1 MPREGSPERSGPGSR
16 GRNAHGVAGEH
27 AALPRPALRPAPAR
41 SDQISREIDRDE
53 RVVLQLL
60 RRRLLAEL
68 GPALAGPR
76 ELPTVLDALAR
87 AVAEADLQARRLND
101 ARIARRAE
109 RPQAPTIRPPPAALT
124 THACHGAY
132 LGAFADLAAV
142 GRMAVETC
150 LSEHVPR
157 ASSRRALHDLA
168 VDLHLRG
175 ALWTIEHGGRVHVF
189 RCGADPGAR
198 AQGGA
203 HTKR

>member
-16 GRNAHGVAGEH
+16 GRNARGDAGEH
-27 AALPRPALRPAPAR
+27 AAMPRPALRPAPAR

-76 ELPTVLDALAR
+76 ELPAVLDALAR
-87 AVAEADLQARRLND
+87 VVAEADLQARRLND

-132 LGAFADLAAV
+132 LGAFPDLMAI
-142 GRMAVETC
+142 GRMAIVAGLVRPGPYD
-150 LSEHVPR
+150 LSEG
-157 ASSRRALHDLA
+157 SLTDLA
-168 VDLHLRG
+168 LELHLRG
-175 ALWTIEHGGRVHVF
+175 VLWTLDHAGAVHAF
-189 RCGADPGAR
+189 LCP
-198 AQGGA
+198 
-203 HTKR
+203 

>member
-16 GRNAHGVAGEH
+16 GRNAHGDAGEH
-27 AALPRPALRPAPAR
+27 AAMPRPALRPAPAR

-132 LGAFADLAAV
+132 LGAFPDLMAI
-142 GRMAVETC
+142 GRMAIVAGLVRPGPYD
-150 LSEHVPR
+150 LSEG
-157 ASSRRALHDLA
+157 SLTDLA
-168 VDLHLRG
+168 LELHLRG
-175 ALWTIEHGGRVHVF
+175 VLWTLDHAGAVHAF
-189 RCGADPGAR
+189 LCP
-198 AQGGA
+198 
-203 HTKR
+203 

>member
-16 GRNAHGVAGEH
+16 GRNAHGDAGEH
-27 AALPRPALRPAPAR
+27 AAMPRPALRPAPAR

-76 ELPTVLDALAR
+76 ELPAVLDALAR
-87 AVAEADLQARRLND
+87 VVAEADLQARRLND

-132 LGAFADLAAV
+132 LGAFPDLMAI
-142 GRMAVETC
+142 GRMAIVAGLVRPGPYD
-150 LSEHVPR
+150 LSEG
-157 ASSRRALHDLA
+157 SLTDLA
-168 VDLHLRG
+168 LELHLRG
-175 ALWTIEHGGRVHVF
+175 VLWTLDHAGAVHAF
-189 RCGADPGAR
+189 LCP
-198 AQGGA
+198 
-203 HTKR
+203 